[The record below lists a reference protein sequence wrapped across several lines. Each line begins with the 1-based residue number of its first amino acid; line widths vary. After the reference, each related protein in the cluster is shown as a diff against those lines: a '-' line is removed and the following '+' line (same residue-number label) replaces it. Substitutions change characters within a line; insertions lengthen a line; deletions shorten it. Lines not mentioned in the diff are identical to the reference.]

1 MAGKT
6 PRQGWIYLVNPQKVS
21 LRCKQNHNH
30 IYDLSEPDEMEC
42 KTLNCTRIVNS
53 SRVFRGENHYLFWE
67 IDQFQDNSE
76 CLQTFTVIPL
86 TFQESCKGL
95 PTAYPI
101 NSTIKNGLDQN
112 SLALVHQ
119 ICTVDANCFKD
130 SQGNWFERVG
140 QVDKGDKES
149 IEERLRYFFN
159 LGDNCSDD
167 WLMNNVSVEVLEKV
181 FDYLP
186 QEMTKKIDLEKV
198 ISDLELW

>member
-6 PRQGWIYLVNPQKVS
+6 PRPGWIYLVNPQKIS
-21 LRCKQNHNH
+21 LRCQHNHNH
-30 IYDLSEPDEMEC
+30 IYEISEPGELKC
-42 KTLNCTRIVNS
+42 KTVDCNLIINS
-53 SRVFRGENHYLFWE
+53 SRVLRGEHHYLFWE
-67 IDQFQDNSE
+67 IDQLQDNSQ

-86 TFQESCKGL
+86 TFQETCKGL

-101 NSTIKNGLDQN
+101 NSTSKNGLDRN

-149 IEERLRYFFN
+149 IEERLRYFLN
-159 LGDNCSDD
+159 LGNDSSDD

-186 QEMTKKIDLEKV
+186 KDMTKKIDLEKV

>member
-1 MAGKT
+1 
-6 PRQGWIYLVNPQKVS
+6 
-21 LRCKQNHNH
+21 
-30 IYDLSEPDEMEC
+30 
-42 KTLNCTRIVNS
+42 
-53 SRVFRGENHYLFWE
+53 
-67 IDQFQDNSE
+67 
-76 CLQTFTVIPL
+76 
-86 TFQESCKGL
+86 L

-101 NSTIKNGLDQN
+101 NSTSKNGLDRN

-149 IEERLRYFFN
+149 MEERLRYFLN
-159 LGDNCSDD
+159 LGNDSSDD

-186 QEMTKKIDLEKV
+186 KHMTKKIDLEKV

>member
-6 PRQGWIYLVNPQKVS
+6 PRQGWIYLVHPQKVS
-21 LRCKQNHNH
+21 LRCQQNHNH
-30 IYDLSEPDEMEC
+30 IYDLNVPNEMEC
-42 KTLNCTRIVNS
+42 NTVDCKLKVNS
-53 SRVFRGENHYLFWE
+53 NRVLRGEHHYLFWE

-86 TFQESCKGL
+86 TFQETCKGL

-101 NSTIKNGLDQN
+101 NSTSKNGLDRN

-149 IEERLRYFFN
+149 IEERLKYFFN
-159 LGDNCSDD
+159 LEDDSSND

-186 QEMTKKIDLEKV
+186 KEMTKKIDLEKV